1 MKPTLIAA
9 VVFILSLTMC
19 TTNTKKENTSGVT
32 NNDSLVAGNNK
43 MIVLRV
49 YTDMVNKRNVA
60 LVDSF
65 YHSNIID
72 HAAFAGQKQGIDG
85 FRKAVS
91 DLFALFSEMEV
102 TVDDVI
108 AGDNIVASHETWR
121 VTKAKD
127 NKIATGKTMHIFK
140 IADGKITDEWSKGW
154 EWLYN

>member
-127 NKIATGKTMHIFK
+127 NKISTGKTMHIFK

-154 EWLYN
+154 EWLDN